1 MELKIFNTEL
11 VPLGTVDELESLIWQ
26 PTYWNEGDYG
36 DIKILAPITDNN
48 NKLLVKGNLV
58 VKHSETAEYTDS
70 QGHNWRRCAQITYR
84 NITKDENG
92 TEQIEVQGC
101 FIKKW
106 LSKRIILKQIIA
118 SATNQEIINRIV
130 RENVGESAAELRRLP
145 NFSILTQENFG
156 GDVLEYSNDEHVNCE
171 LEIHN
176 RAVAGK
182 LGYDILVDERGRA
195 YGFWLYKGS
204 DLTWG
209 NTEGNKPCIFS
220 RDFDNVS
227 EQEYTESIENMG
239 SVAYVT
245 GAADDNDVK
254 YTIESGNL
262 ESGGLDRDEIHIDA
276 SDISWTAQ
284 DDNGDDVTI
293 SLEKYLEL
301 LATRGATELEDYGET
316 INFTST
322 INASANLKYM
332 VDYFVGDRITCI
344 EKRWGIRL
352 DARITQVSQT
362 YQDGKEEIEVTFG
375 DSLPTLIEKI
385 RKAR

>member
-1 MELKIFNTEL
+1 MELKIFNTDL

-26 PTYWNEGDYG
+26 PSYWNEGDYG

-48 NKLLVKGNLV
+48 SKLLIKGNLV
-58 VKHSETAEYTDS
+58 VKHSETAEYIDS
-70 QGHNWRRCAQITYR
+70 QRHNWRRCAQITYR

-145 NFSILTQENFG
+145 NFSILTQENYG
-156 GDVLEYSNDEHVNCE
+156 GDVLEYSNDEYVNCE

-227 EQEYTESIENMG
+227 GQEYTESIENMG

>member
-1 MELKIFNTEL
+1 MELKIFNTDL

-48 NKLLVKGNLV
+48 SKLLVKGNLV

-70 QGHNWRRCAQITYR
+70 QSHNWRRCAQITYR

-130 RENVGESAAELRRLP
+130 RENVGESAAEPRRLP

-156 GDVLEYSNDEHVNCE
+156 GDVLEYSNDEYVNCE

-245 GAADDNDVK
+245 GAADENDVK
-254 YTIESGNL
+254 YTVESGNL
-262 ESGGLDRDEIHIDA
+262 ESGGFDRDEIHIDA

-322 INASANLKYM
+322 INTSANLKYM